1 MAAWKPPVRQ
11 DEAIVALHGLDSNH
25 SVLGGRAVLS
35 LVSLLPKQKAAPE
48 FAAADHACAKC
59 LVVQVFHLLSYESIL

>member
-35 LVSLLPKQKAAPE
+35 LVSLLPKQKQPE